1 MTLLE
6 RIGISRKEDVRV
18 ATLLE
23 WDRYKGRAPDEALKA
38 IYHHAES
45 ASKACCGWYWRSIRS
60 KRISSLFVLAFTL
73 ALLIVGT
80 VLPILAALR
89 EGPGDRLLFTQIG
102 VAALA
107 FAGLLQVSDRTFGWS
122 SGWLRYITTVTAMED
137 LTRKFELEWASYILE
152 KGSNIGAADTKAL
165 FDLAKRFE
173 DDVAK
178 LQSDE
183 TSKWV
188 TEFSSS
194 VALLGELIKSQRE
207 SGEKTVEAARAVQEK
222 AAQESERARKQG
234 AVQLRIVH
242 KAAPVA
248 VNIAID
254 AEAAQQFVGSSWVK
268 SNLEPGQHTVTVVT
282 TDATP
287 QTIQQIVDVPPGGI
301 ATAEVKLS

>member
-6 RIGISRKEDVRV
+6 RIGISRKQDVRV
-18 ATLLE
+18 DTLLE

-38 IYHHAES
+38 IYDHAGN

-60 KRISSLFVLAFTL
+60 KRFSSLFVLSGTL
-73 ALLIVGT
+73 LLLIVGT
-80 VLPILAALR
+80 VLPILAALG
-89 EGPGDRLLFTQIG
+89 EGAGRRLLFTQIG

-122 SGWLRYITTVTAMED
+122 SGWLRYITTVTAMEG

-152 KGSNIGAADTKAL
+152 KGSNIGAADTKVL

-222 AAQESERARKQG
+222 AAQESEKARKQG
-234 AVQLRIVH
+234 AVQLSIVH

-248 VNIAID
+248 VKISID
-254 AEAAQQFVGSSWVK
+254 AEAAQQFVGSSWAK
-268 SNLEPGQHTVTVVT
+268 ANLEPGQHTVTVT
-282 TDATP
+282 TSDPPP
-287 QTIQQIVDVPPGGI
+287 QTIQQIVDVPPGGL
-301 ATAEVKLS
+301 AKAEVKLS

>member
-1 MTLLE
+1 MQE
-6 RIGISRKEDVRV
+6 MPPKHAADGIGGVS
-18 ATLLE
+18 
-23 WDRYKGRAPDEALKA
+23 DRNVFR
-38 IYHHAES
+38 
-45 ASKACCGWYWRSIRS
+45 RF
-60 KRISSLFVLAFTL
+60 SSLSFTL

-80 VLPILAALR
+80 VLPILAALGKGP
-89 EGPGDRLLFTQIG
+89 EGRLLFTQIG

-122 SGWLRYITTVTAMED
+122 SGWLRYITTVTAMEG

-152 KGSNIGAADTKAL
+152 KGSSIGAADTKVL

-207 SGEKTVEAARAVQEK
+207 SGEKTVEAARAVREK
-222 AAQESERARKQG
+222 AAQESEKARKQG
-234 AVQLRIVH
+234 AVQLSIVH

-248 VNIAID
+248 VNISID
-254 AEAAQQFVGSSWVK
+254 AEAAQQFLGSSWVK
-268 SNLEPGQHTVTVVT
+268 ANLEPGQHTVTVT
-282 TDATP
+282 TNDATP
-287 QTIQQIVDVPPGGI
+287 QTIQQVADVPPGGV
-301 ATAEVKLS
+301 AKVEVRLS